1 MHTEEEQ
8 TPYHHSSS
16 PQTADIH
23 IAANGGYSSWERWP
37 IPPLYASSSNRN
49 ENDQ

>member
-1 MHTEEEQ
+1 MNPEEEQ

-16 PQTADIH
+16 PQTADIL

-37 IPPLYASSSNRN
+37 IPPLYAPNSSIR
-49 ENDQ
+49 E